1 MTGADAT
8 HRMLADSVRRGLEDT
23 ATPAATVAAERE
35 GLDRASWARLREL
48 GLVGPDAA
56 ALALREHAAIATAL
70 GETAALVPFVDS
82 EALARWV
89 ASGAGL
95 LTRDDE
101 TLAVVSLAGER
112 GDAAGLAARLRA
124 RSVKW
129 GRHADRVVVVVDE
142 GAHAFAGLI
151 DRDSLRFAPG
161 SNLAGEPLDRCGVD
175 SIPAISWSRLPAS
188 HGPGALQCRGALL
201 RVAAMLG
208 AATRLQSLTIEYA
221 GDRRQFGKS
230 LSQFQVIQSHLA
242 AQAGEI
248 AAVGAMLETAIAAAE
263 AAEAAAAAAA
273 AAAGPAGAAAS
284 AVAGATTGDRDAPK
298 GFGVGTDW
306 DGAEIA
312 AAKVRAGVAVQA
324 LAGIAHQVH
333 GAIGFTR
340 EHSLHLFSR
349 RLWAW
354 REEYGNDAHWSGV
367 LGAALIAL
375 GPEGFWRRIA
385 R

>member
-23 ATPAATVAAERE
+23 AMPAATVAAERE

-142 GAHAFAGLI
+142 GARAFAGLI
-151 DRDSLRFAPG
+151 DRDSLRLAPG
-161 SNLAGEPLDRCGVD
+161 SNLAGEPLDRCGAD

-188 HGPGALQCRGALL
+188 HGPGALQRRGALL

-263 AAEAAAAAAA
+263 AA
-273 AAAGPAGAAAS
+273 AS
-284 AVAGATTGDRDAPK
+284 AVAGAAAGDRDAPK